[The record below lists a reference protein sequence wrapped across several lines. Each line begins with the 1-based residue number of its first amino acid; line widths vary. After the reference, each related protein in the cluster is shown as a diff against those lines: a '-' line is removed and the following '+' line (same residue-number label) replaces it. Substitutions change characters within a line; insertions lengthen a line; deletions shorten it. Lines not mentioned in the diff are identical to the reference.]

1 MKQNKI
7 RINKMKIKP
16 MTKKEPSHAEII
28 AYIEDEGW
36 GGKAIQSDGNPTPK
50 AYAEAKKELKECNK
64 GR

>member
-1 MKQNKI
+1 
-7 RINKMKIKP
+7 MKIKP

>member
-1 MKQNKI
+1 
-7 RINKMKIKP
+7 MKIKP
-16 MTKKEPSHAEII
+16 NLNKRMTKKEPSHAEII